1 MALSRLGSSI
11 HDAMRKVL
19 RAPSVDEKVVKE
31 LCNDI
36 VRALLQADVNVQLV
50 IGLSKRV
57 EERALREKVPP
68 GITRKEHVVK
78 VVYEEMTNLLGS
90 KAAAQPRVTP
100 GKLNTMMFVGI
111 QGSGKTTSAV
121 KVGRYFQKR
130 GFKVGLICAD
140 TYRPGAYAQ
149 LKQLAEPV
157 NLPVYGEPDSRD
169 ALSVVKKGLQRFKDE
184 KYELVIIDTA
194 GRHKS
199 ETELMEEMKKLA
211 ELIRPDE
218 IVLTVDGT
226 IGQAAQ
232 AQAKAF
238 HEATSIG
245 SILVTKLDGTARG
258 GGALSAVAATGAPIR
273 FVGVGEKVDDLEPFV
288 PTRFVGRLLGMGDL
302 QGLLERAEEAE
313 IEVSEKKARSLLA
326 GKLTLKDM
334 YEQMEA
340 VRKMGPLRQV
350 LSMLPG
356 LSYKVPDEFMETAET
371 KLDKWKVII
380 QSMTEEEREE
390 PKVLNQSRVRRIARG
405 AGVNE
410 GDVKDMIKQYEAM
423 KKMLKSLR
431 GRRLPMIRG
440 LPPMKR

>member
-1 MALSRLGSSI
+1 MALGRLGASI
-11 HDAMRKVL
+11 HDAMKKLL
-19 RAPSVDEKVVKE
+19 RASSVDEKAIKE

-50 IGLSKRV
+50 IQLSKTV
-57 EERALREKVPP
+57 EERALHEKVPP

-78 VVYEEMTNLLGS
+78 VVYEEMTSLLGS
-90 KAAAQPRVTP
+90 KAAAQPKITP
-100 GKLNTMMFVGI
+100 GRLNTMMFVGI

-121 KVGRYFQKR
+121 KVARFFQKR

-149 LKQLAEPV
+149 LKQLAESV
-157 NLPVYGEPDSRD
+157 NLRIYGDPASRD
-169 ALSVVKKGLQRFKDE
+169 VLRIAKDGLQKLRDE
-184 KYELVIIDTA
+184 RYELAIIDTA

-199 ETELMEEMKKLA
+199 ETDLMEEMRQLA
-211 ELIRPDE
+211 ELIHPDE

-226 IGQAAQ
+226 IGQVAQ

-258 GGALSAVAATGAPIR
+258 GGALSAVAATGAPIK
-273 FVGVGEKVDDLEPFV
+273 FIGVGEKVDDLELFV

-302 QGLLERAEEAE
+302 QGLLEKAEEAE
-313 IEVSEKKARSLLA
+313 IEVSESKARSLLA
-326 GKLTLKDM
+326 GKFTLKDM

-371 KLDKWKVII
+371 KLDRWKVII
-380 QSMTEEEREE
+380 ESMTEEEREE

-405 AGVNE
+405 AGVTE
-410 GDVKDMIKQYEAM
+410 GEVKEMVKQHEAM
-423 KKMLKSLR
+423 KKVLKSYR
-431 GRRLPMIRG
+431 GRRLPAIRG
-440 LPPMKR
+440 FPPMKR

>member
-1 MALSRLGSSI
+1 MALGRLGASI
-11 HDAMRKVL
+11 HDAMRKIL
-19 RAPSVDEKVVKE
+19 RASSVDEKAVKE

-90 KAAAQPRVTP
+90 EAAAQPRISP
-100 GKLNTMMFVGI
+100 GRLNTMMFVGI

-121 KVGRYFQKR
+121 KVGRFFQKR

-149 LKQLAEPV
+149 LKQLADSV
-157 NLPVYGEPDSRD
+157 NLRVYGDPESRD
-169 ALSVVKKGLQRFKDE
+169 VLRIVTDGVRKLRDDRF
-184 KYELVIIDTA
+184 ELAIIDTA

-199 ETELMEEMKKLA
+199 ETDLMDEMKRLA

-226 IGQAAQ
+226 MGQVAQ

-238 HEATSIG
+238 HEATNIG

-273 FVGVGEKVDDLEPFV
+273 FIGVGEKVDNLELFV

-302 QGLLERAEEAE
+302 QGLLEKAKEAE

-326 GKLTLKDM
+326 GRFTLKDM
-334 YEQMEA
+334 YDQMEA
-340 VRKMGPLRQV
+340 VRKMGPLQQV

-356 LSYKVPDEFMETAET
+356 LSYKVPDDLMETAET
-371 KLDKWKVII
+371 KLGKWKVII
-380 QSMTEEEREE
+380 QSMTEQEREE

-405 AGVNE
+405 AGVRE
-410 GDVKDMIKQYEAM
+410 GDVKEMVKQYEAM
-423 KKMLKSLR
+423 KRVLKSFR
-431 GRRLPMIRG
+431 GRRLPMMRG
-440 LPPMKR
+440 LPPLRR